1 MAMSMVM
8 TYILTDLM
16 TVGMIITRTLDQDGV
31 GRL

>member
-16 TVGMIITRTLDQDGV
+16 TVGMIITRTLDQDGD